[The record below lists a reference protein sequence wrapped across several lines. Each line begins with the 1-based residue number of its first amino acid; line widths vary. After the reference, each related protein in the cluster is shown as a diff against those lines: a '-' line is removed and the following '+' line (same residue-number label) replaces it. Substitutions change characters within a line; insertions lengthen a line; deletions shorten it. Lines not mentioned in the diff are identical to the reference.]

1 MTHTEKKPEASL
13 SNMSNIEN
21 AKKYGLIF
29 SKYDIG
35 TITKTKLRDPFKC
48 TQKKKIDSE
57 RTYIKV
63 NYDTELKTVSCN
75 EI

>member
-1 MTHTEKKPEASL
+1 
-13 SNMSNIEN
+13 MSNLEN

-35 TITKTKLRDPFKC
+35 TSTKAKLRDPFKY
-48 TQKKKIDSE
+48 TQNNKVEKEKEKKRIDSE